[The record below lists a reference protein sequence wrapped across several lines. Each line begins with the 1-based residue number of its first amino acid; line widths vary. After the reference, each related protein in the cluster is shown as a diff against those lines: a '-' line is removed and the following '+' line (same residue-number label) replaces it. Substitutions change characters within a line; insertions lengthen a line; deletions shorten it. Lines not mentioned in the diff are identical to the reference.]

1 MCLSKLWIWARG
13 VLVLS
18 DILFVE
24 IVPVRGSL
32 GSKENRYSKAGLR
45 PCWVR
50 KIQENAAKSKQAW
63 VDTAFSSRQTVNG
76 MEEIC

>member
-1 MCLSKLWIWARG
+1 
-13 VLVLS
+13 VLLF
-18 DILFVE
+18 ILFVDS
-24 IVPVRGSL
+24 VPVRGSL
-32 GSKENRYSKAGLR
+32 GSKEKWYSKAGRR